1 MNPIVELDEQ
11 ITLAVNSWNTESL
24 DPFFFYVSY
33 RWLWIGIGAV
43 LLFFVFKKAKPEY
56 KKAVIFLLFLAVAVL
71 AADQICNVV
80 KHSVQ
85 RFRPCWD
92 ERFMD
97 FVHIVNNDRGGKY
110 GFFSAHAATFF
121 AIAFLTMKYFQ
132 NRKFTVL
139 IYSVAVLVSYSRIYL
154 GRHYLGDIICGA
166 VEGTLIAW
174 CAYYFYQKFLGKYMQ
189 KHQKN

>member
-1 MNPIVELDEQ
+1 M
-11 ITLAVNSWNTESL
+11 
-24 DPFFFYVSY
+24 
-33 RWLWIGIGAV
+33 
-43 LLFFVFKKAKPEY
+43 
-56 KKAVIFLLFLAVAVL
+56 IFLLFLAVAVL

-174 CAYYFYQKFLGKYMQ
+174 CAYYFYQKF
-189 KHQKN
+189 